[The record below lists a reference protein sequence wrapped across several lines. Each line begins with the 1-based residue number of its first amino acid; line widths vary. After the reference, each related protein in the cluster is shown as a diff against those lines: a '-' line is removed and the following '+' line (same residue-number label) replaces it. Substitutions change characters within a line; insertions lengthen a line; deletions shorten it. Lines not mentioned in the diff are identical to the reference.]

1 MNNMQRRYVRV
12 LVVWAVVLIS
22 LYVFQ
27 QVFN

>member
-27 QVFN
+27 QVFS